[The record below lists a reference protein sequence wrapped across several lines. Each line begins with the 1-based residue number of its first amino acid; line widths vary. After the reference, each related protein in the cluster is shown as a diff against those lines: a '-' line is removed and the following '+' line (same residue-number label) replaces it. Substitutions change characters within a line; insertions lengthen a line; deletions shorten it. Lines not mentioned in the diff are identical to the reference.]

1 MICKYFLP
9 FCGLSFHFLI
19 NILWCMKVWNF
30 DQAQFFF
37 VSYTFN
43 VIFKNPL
50 CNPRS
55 WRFTPLFSSKS
66 FIIFALTFRSFNYF
80 ELNFVKGGECR
91 CFLPS
96 LPLSLHIH
104 EAEAAQSCPTLCN
117 PGNCSPLGSSIVGF
131 SRQEYW
137 SGLPFPNRLRTVET
151 ILWKILS
158 QQTSSGPSAR
168 IVWGPSPS
176 QQLFS
181 SSSEII
187 RMSKSPTCGP

>member
-1 MICKYFLP
+1 MCSGYKACIPCALQTFFPQSL
-9 FCGLSFHFLI
+9 LSFHSHSSAF
-19 NILWCMKVWNF
+19 
-30 DQAQFFF
+30 
-37 VSYTFN
+37 
-43 VIFKNPL
+43 
-50 CNPRS
+50 
-55 WRFTPLFSSKS
+55 WR
-66 FIIFALTFRSFNYF
+66 AEVLTFDGLWFISFPFQHIFWCHISFSRSFSVLDVAVRCMIYF

-137 SGLPFPNRLRTVET
+137 SGLPFPNCLRTAET

-187 RMSKSPTCGP
+187 RMSKSPTCEP